1 MALLGGSSEAS
12 VTKRLAGTI
21 FIIRVFSAALA
32 YFSQILLA
40 RWMGGSDY
48 GVYVY
53 VWTWVLLLGS
63 MMDFGISA
71 SAQKIIPE
79 YRTRG
84 EHALLRGFLSG
95 SRWMTFAVSSVVS
108 LLLAGVVK
116 GLSPWIDA
124 NAIVPLYIGCLTLP
138 AFVVANTQDGIARSH
153 DWMRL
158 GLMPQFIVRQS
169 LIIGFTAGA
178 FVLGFNL
185 GATAAMSASAAAVWI
200 AMIGQMIV
208 LNRRLG
214 GHIEPGPK
222 AYDFRGWL
230 AVSLPILMVEGF
242 YLLLSYTDVLVLQQF
257 RSSEE
262 VGVYFAVVKTLA
274 LVSFIHYAM
283 AATTAHRFA
292 EYHALG
298 DKARL
303 SAYVAHAIQWT
314 FWPSLAAT
322 ILLLALGKPLLWL
335 FGPQFVVGYDI
346 MFIAAIGLVVRSAI
360 GPVERLLNML
370 GHQHIC
376 ALAYALA
383 FVMNVV
389 LCVMLVPRF
398 GGHGAAAATSISL
411 AFETVL
417 LFWIVRRR
425 LGLHVLAFGKT
436 LGHWSQTAY
445 DMRSNTTSPAPQI
458 GEITTS
464 TPYAHKTFLFRPI
477 RAIDSTFIPC
487 VAIYSSTCET
497 ELDASRNDRSAL
509 RRIGIRRRP
518 AGRDDRRW
526 RRLADDAAAD
536 PAVRRPPVDRCRHR
550 PALRR
555 GDQDRRQP
563 GAWLGRSIHWPAVI
577 RLASGSIPASIVTL
591 LVLWQLE
598 LNGEAAR
605 SLVNLVLCFA
615 LSSRRFR

>member
-1 MALLGGSSEAS
+1 MTVTDVPSTTAPPAGVMARLRSMLDGSGEAS
-12 VTKRLAGTI
+12 LTKRLAGTI
-21 FIIRVFSAALA
+21 FIIRVISAALA
-32 YFSQILLA
+32 YLSQILLA

-79 YRTRG
+79 YRACG
-84 EHALLRGFLSG
+84 EHELLRGFLSG
-95 SRWMTFAVSSVVS
+95 SRWMTFAVSALVSV
-108 LLLAGVVK
+108 LLAIVVD

-124 NAIVPLYIGCLTLP
+124 NAITPLFIGCLTLP

-178 FVLGFNL
+178 FALGFDL
-185 GATAAMSASAAAVWI
+185 GATPAMLASAAAVWI

-214 GHIEPGPK
+214 RHVKPGPK

-230 AVSLPILMVEGF
+230 AISLPILMVEGF

-283 AATTAHRFA
+283 SATTAHRFA
-292 EYHALG
+292 EYHTSG
-298 DKARL
+298 DSARL
-303 SAYVAHAIQWT
+303 SAYVAHAIKWT

-322 ILLLALGKPLLWL
+322 ILLLAMGKPLLWL

-346 MFIAAIGLVVRSAI
+346 MFVAAIGLVVRSAI

-383 FVMNVV
+383 FAMNVV
-389 LCVMLVPRF
+389 LCVALVPRF

-411 AFETVL
+411 VFETVL
-417 LFWIVRRR
+417 LFWIVRKR
-425 LGLHVLAFGKT
+425 LGLHVLAFGKRD
-436 LGHWSQTAY
+436 AK
-445 DMRSNTTSPAPQI
+445 DSP
-458 GEITTS
+458 
-464 TPYAHKTFLFRPI
+464 
-477 RAIDSTFIPC
+477 
-487 VAIYSSTCET
+487 
-497 ELDASRNDRSAL
+497 
-509 RRIGIRRRP
+509 
-518 AGRDDRRW
+518 
-526 RRLADDAAAD
+526 
-536 PAVRRPPVDRCRHR
+536 
-550 PALRR
+550 
-555 GDQDRRQP
+555 
-563 GAWLGRSIHWPAVI
+563 
-577 RLASGSIPASIVTL
+577 
-591 LVLWQLE
+591 
-598 LNGEAAR
+598 
-605 SLVNLVLCFA
+605 
-615 LSSRRFR
+615 

>member
-1 MALLGGSSEAS
+1 MDAQSATALPRGLAARLRSVLGGSSEAS
-12 VTKRLAGTI
+12 VTKRLAGAI
-21 FIIRVFSAALA
+21 FMIRLVSAALA
-32 YFSQILLA
+32 YLSQILLA
-40 RWMGGSDY
+40 RWMSGSDY

-63 MMDFGISA
+63 MMDLGISG

-79 YRTRG
+79 HRARG
-84 EHALLRGFLSG
+84 EQALLRGFLSG
-95 SRWMTFAVSSVVS
+95 SRWMTLGVSAVVS

-116 GLSPWIDA
+116 LLSRWIGADS
-124 NAIVPLYIGCLTLP
+124 IVPLYLGCLTLP

-178 FVLGFNL
+178 FALGFDL
-185 GATAAMSASAAAVWI
+185 GATPAMLASAAAVWI

-214 GHIEPGPK
+214 RHVRPGPK

-230 AVSLPILMVEGF
+230 AISLPILLVEGF

-283 AATTAHRFA
+283 SATTAHRFA
-292 EYHALG
+292 EYHAQG
-298 DKARL
+298 DKPRL
-303 SAYVAHAIQWT
+303 SAYVAHAINWT

-322 ILLLALGKPLLWL
+322 IVLLALGKPLLWL
-335 FGPQFVVGYDI
+335 FGPQFVIGYDI
-346 MFIAAIGLVVRSAI
+346 MFVAAVGLVVRSAI

-370 GHQHIC
+370 GHQRIC

-383 FVMNVV
+383 FAMNVA
-389 LCVMLVPRF
+389 LCVALVPRF

-417 LFWIVRRR
+417 LFWIVRQR
-425 LGLHVLAFGKT
+425 LGLPMLAFGK
-436 LGHWSQTAY
+436 
-445 DMRSNTTSPAPQI
+445 R
-458 GEITTS
+458 E
-464 TPYAHKTFLFRPI
+464 
-477 RAIDSTFIPC
+477 
-487 VAIYSSTCET
+487 
-497 ELDASRNDRSAL
+497 
-509 RRIGIRRRP
+509 
-518 AGRDDRRW
+518 
-526 RRLADDAAAD
+526 
-536 PAVRRPPVDRCRHR
+536 
-550 PALRR
+550 
-555 GDQDRRQP
+555 
-563 GAWLGRSIHWPAVI
+563 
-577 RLASGSIPASIVTL
+577 
-591 LVLWQLE
+591 
-598 LNGEAAR
+598 
-605 SLVNLVLCFA
+605 
-615 LSSRRFR
+615 

>member
-1 MALLGGSSEAS
+1 MIAAWMRFARGTCIVAVMDAPSTTALPTGLVARLWMVLGRLLGGSSEAS

-21 FIIRVFSAALA
+21 FVIRVISAALA
-32 YFSQILLA
+32 YLSQILLA

-79 YRTRG
+79 YRTAG

-95 SRWMTFAVSSVVS
+95 SRWMTFAVSAVVS
-108 LLLAGVVK
+108 LLLAGLIRW
-116 GLSPWIDA
+116 LSPSIDA
-124 NAIVPLYIGCLTLP
+124 SEIVPLYIGCATLP

-178 FVLGFNL
+178 FALGFHL
-185 GATAAMSASAAAVWI
+185 GATAAMLASAAAVWI
-200 AMIGQMIV
+200 AMIGQLMV

-214 GHIEPGPK
+214 SHIAPGEK

-230 AVSLPILMVEGF
+230 SISLPILLVEGF

-274 LVSFIHYAM
+274 LVSFVHYAM
-283 AATTAHRFA
+283 SATTAHRFA

-298 DKARL
+298 DKPRL
-303 SAYVAHAIQWT
+303 SAYVAHAIKWT

-322 ILLLALGKPLLWL
+322 ILLLAFGKPLLWL
-335 FGPQFVVGYDI
+335 FGPQFVVGYNI

-389 LCVMLVPRF
+389 LCITLVPRF

-411 AFETVL
+411 VFETVL
-417 LFWIVRRR
+417 LFWIVRKR
-425 LGLHVLAFGKT
+425 LGLHVLAFGKR
-436 LGHWSQTAY
+436 GSEH
-445 DMRSNTTSPAPQI
+445 AP
-458 GEITTS
+458 
-464 TPYAHKTFLFRPI
+464 
-477 RAIDSTFIPC
+477 
-487 VAIYSSTCET
+487 
-497 ELDASRNDRSAL
+497 
-509 RRIGIRRRP
+509 
-518 AGRDDRRW
+518 
-526 RRLADDAAAD
+526 
-536 PAVRRPPVDRCRHR
+536 
-550 PALRR
+550 
-555 GDQDRRQP
+555 
-563 GAWLGRSIHWPAVI
+563 
-577 RLASGSIPASIVTL
+577 
-591 LVLWQLE
+591 
-598 LNGEAAR
+598 
-605 SLVNLVLCFA
+605 
-615 LSSRRFR
+615 

>member
-1 MALLGGSSEAS
+1 MVAAPRGAVSGFTAVSVTDAPSTTVPPAGVMARLRSMLDGSGEAS
-12 VTKRLAGTI
+12 LTKRLAGTI
-21 FIIRVFSAALA
+21 FIIRVISAALA
-32 YFSQILLA
+32 YLSQILLA

-79 YRTRG
+79 YRACG
-84 EHALLRGFLSG
+84 EHELLRGFLSG
-95 SRWMTFAVSSVVS
+95 SRWMTFAVSALVSV
-108 LLLAGVVK
+108 LLAIVVD

-124 NAIVPLYIGCLTLP
+124 NAITPLFISCLTLP

-178 FVLGFNL
+178 FALGFDL
-185 GATAAMSASAAAVWI
+185 GATLAMLASAAAVWI

-214 GHIEPGPK
+214 RHIKPGPK

-230 AVSLPILMVEGF
+230 AISLPILMVEGF

-283 AATTAHRFA
+283 SATTAHRFA
-292 EYHALG
+292 EYHASG
-298 DKARL
+298 DRQRL
-303 SAYVAHAIQWT
+303 SAYVAHAINWT

-322 ILLLALGKPLLWL
+322 VILLALGKPLLWL
-335 FGPQFVVGYDI
+335 FGPQFVIGYDI
-346 MFIAAIGLVVRSAI
+346 MFISAIGLVVRSAI

-383 FVMNVV
+383 FVMNVM
-389 LCVMLVPRF
+389 LCIALVPRF
-398 GGHGAAAATSISL
+398 GGHGAAAATSIAL
-411 AFETVL
+411 VFETVL
-417 LFWIVRRR
+417 LFWIARRR
-425 LGLHVLAFGKT
+425 LGLHVLAFG
-436 LGHWSQTAY
+436 G
-445 DMRSNTTSPAPQI
+445 
-458 GEITTS
+458 
-464 TPYAHKTFLFRPI
+464 
-477 RAIDSTFIPC
+477 
-487 VAIYSSTCET
+487 
-497 ELDASRNDRSAL
+497 
-509 RRIGIRRRP
+509 
-518 AGRDDRRW
+518 
-526 RRLADDAAAD
+526 
-536 PAVRRPPVDRCRHR
+536 
-550 PALRR
+550 
-555 GDQDRRQP
+555 
-563 GAWLGRSIHWPAVI
+563 
-577 RLASGSIPASIVTL
+577 
-591 LVLWQLE
+591 
-598 LNGEAAR
+598 
-605 SLVNLVLCFA
+605 
-615 LSSRRFR
+615 

>member
-1 MALLGGSSEAS
+1 VAVMETQSGTASPPGATARLRAMLRGILGGSSEAS

-21 FIIRVFSAALA
+21 FIIRVFSAGLA
-32 YFSQILLA
+32 YLSQILLA

-48 GVYVY
+48 GIYVY

-95 SRWMTFAVSSVVS
+95 SRWMTLLVSAVVS
-108 LLLAGVVK
+108 ALLACIVK
-116 GLSPWIDA
+116 SLSPWIGA
-124 NAIVPLYIGCLTLP
+124 GEIVPLYIGCLTLP

-158 GLMPQFIVRQS
+158 GLMPQFVIRQA
-169 LIIGFTAGA
+169 LIIGLTAGA
-178 FVLGFNL
+178 FALGLHL
-185 GATAAMSASAAAVWI
+185 GATVAMLASAGAVWI
-200 AMIGQMIV
+200 AMIGQLIV
-208 LNRRLG
+208 LNRRLAS
-214 GHIEPGPK
+214 HIEPGPK

-230 AVSLPILMVEGF
+230 AISLPILLVESF

-283 AATTAHRFA
+283 SATTAHRFA

-298 DKARL
+298 DKERL
-303 SAYVAHAIQWT
+303 SAYVAHAINWT

-322 ILLLALGKPLLWL
+322 VLLLAVGKPLLWL
-335 FGPQFVVGYDI
+335 FGSQFVTGYDI

-383 FVMNVV
+383 FAMNVA
-389 LCVMLVPRF
+389 LCVALVPRF

-411 AFETVL
+411 TFETVL
-417 LFWIVRRR
+417 LFWIVRQR
-425 LGLHVLAFGKT
+425 LGLHVLAFGK
-436 LGHWSQTAY
+436 
-445 DMRSNTTSPAPQI
+445 R
-458 GEITTS
+458 
-464 TPYAHKTFLFRPI
+464 
-477 RAIDSTFIPC
+477 
-487 VAIYSSTCET
+487 
-497 ELDASRNDRSAL
+497 
-509 RRIGIRRRP
+509 
-518 AGRDDRRW
+518 
-526 RRLADDAAAD
+526 
-536 PAVRRPPVDRCRHR
+536 
-550 PALRR
+550 
-555 GDQDRRQP
+555 
-563 GAWLGRSIHWPAVI
+563 
-577 RLASGSIPASIVTL
+577 
-591 LVLWQLE
+591 
-598 LNGEAAR
+598 
-605 SLVNLVLCFA
+605 
-615 LSSRRFR
+615 

>member
-1 MALLGGSSEAS
+1 MLGSFSGGALDGGSEAS
-12 VTKRLAGTI
+12 VTRRLAGTI
-21 FIIRVFSAALA
+21 FIIRVVSAALA
-32 YFSQILLA
+32 YLSQILLA

-48 GVYVY
+48 GIYVY

-79 YRTRG
+79 YRARG

-95 SRWMTFAVSSVVS
+95 SRWMTFGASSVVS

-116 GLSPWIDA
+116 LMSPWIDGSA
-124 NAIVPLYIGCLTLP
+124 VVPLYIGCITLP

-158 GLMPQFIVRQS
+158 GLMPQFVVRQS
-169 LIIGFTAGA
+169 LIIGLTAGA

-185 GATAAMSASAAAVWI
+185 GAVAAMLASAAAVWV
-200 AMIGQMIV
+200 AMLGQMVV

-222 AYDFRGWL
+222 AYDVRGWL

-257 RSSEE
+257 RSSQE

-283 AATTAHRFA
+283 SASTAHRFA

-303 SAYVAHAIQWT
+303 SAYVAHAIKWT

-322 ILLLALGKPLLWL
+322 ALLLVAGKPLLWL

-346 MFIAAIGLVVRSAI
+346 MFVAAIGLVVRSAI

-370 GHQHIC
+370 GHQYIC

-389 LCVMLVPRF
+389 LCVALVPRF
-398 GGHGAAAATSISL
+398 GGHGAAAATSVSL
-411 AFETVL
+411 VFETVL

-436 LGHWSQTAY
+436 G
-445 DMRSNTTSPAPQI
+445 
-458 GEITTS
+458 
-464 TPYAHKTFLFRPI
+464 
-477 RAIDSTFIPC
+477 
-487 VAIYSSTCET
+487 
-497 ELDASRNDRSAL
+497 
-509 RRIGIRRRP
+509 
-518 AGRDDRRW
+518 
-526 RRLADDAAAD
+526 
-536 PAVRRPPVDRCRHR
+536 
-550 PALRR
+550 
-555 GDQDRRQP
+555 
-563 GAWLGRSIHWPAVI
+563 
-577 RLASGSIPASIVTL
+577 
-591 LVLWQLE
+591 
-598 LNGEAAR
+598 
-605 SLVNLVLCFA
+605 
-615 LSSRRFR
+615 

>member
-1 MALLGGSSEAS
+1 METQSATAPPAGVIARLRALLGDSSEAS
-12 VTKRLAGTI
+12 VTRRLAGTI
-21 FIIRVFSAALA
+21 FIIRVFSAVLA

-84 EHALLRGFLSG
+84 EHALLRGFLTG
-95 SRWMTFAVSSVVS
+95 SRAMTFAVSALISV
-108 LLLAGVVK
+108 LLAGMVRT
-116 GLSPWIDA
+116 LSPWIEA
-124 NAIVPLYIGCLTLP
+124 NTVLPLYIGCLTLP

-158 GLMPQFIVRQS
+158 GLMPQFVVRQS

-178 FVLGFNL
+178 FALGFHL
-185 GATAAMSASAAAVWI
+185 GAIAAMLASAAAVWI

-208 LNRRLG
+208 INRRLRVTV
-214 GHIEPGPK
+214 EAGPK

-262 VGVYFAVVKTLA
+262 VGIYFAVVKTLA

-292 EYHALG
+292 EYHVLG

-303 SAYVAHAIQWT
+303 SAYVTHAINST
-314 FWPSLAAT
+314 FWPSLAGT
-322 ILLLALGKPLLWL
+322 VLLLAVGKPLLSL
-335 FGPQFVVGYDI
+335 FGPQFVSGYDM

-389 LCVMLVPRF
+389 LCVVLVPRF

-425 LGLHVLAFGKT
+425 LGLHVLAFGK
-436 LGHWSQTAY
+436 
-445 DMRSNTTSPAPQI
+445 R
-458 GEITTS
+458 
-464 TPYAHKTFLFRPI
+464 
-477 RAIDSTFIPC
+477 
-487 VAIYSSTCET
+487 
-497 ELDASRNDRSAL
+497 
-509 RRIGIRRRP
+509 
-518 AGRDDRRW
+518 
-526 RRLADDAAAD
+526 
-536 PAVRRPPVDRCRHR
+536 
-550 PALRR
+550 
-555 GDQDRRQP
+555 
-563 GAWLGRSIHWPAVI
+563 
-577 RLASGSIPASIVTL
+577 
-591 LVLWQLE
+591 
-598 LNGEAAR
+598 
-605 SLVNLVLCFA
+605 
-615 LSSRRFR
+615 

>member
-1 MALLGGSSEAS
+1 M
-12 VTKRLAGTI
+12 TRRLAGTI
-21 FIIRVFSAALA
+21 FLIRIASAALA
-32 YFSQILLA
+32 YLSQILLA

-95 SRWMTFAVSSVVS
+95 SRWMTFTLSAIGAV
-108 LLLAGVVK
+108 LLAGVVH
-116 GLSPWIDA
+116 LAAPWIDP
-124 NAIVPLYIGCLTLP
+124 NSIVPLYIGCLTLP

-158 GLMPQFIVRQS
+158 GLMPQFIVRQT
-169 LIIGFTAGA
+169 LIIGITAGA
-178 FVLGFNL
+178 FALGFQL
-185 GATAAMSASAAAVWI
+185 GAAVAMLASAAAVWI

-208 LNRRLG
+208 LNRQLG
-214 GHIEPGPK
+214 SHLDAGPSS
-222 AYDFRGWL
+222 YDFRGWL
-230 AVSLPILMVEGF
+230 AISLPILLVESF

-283 AATTAHRFA
+283 SATTAHRFA
-292 EYHALG
+292 EYHSLG

-303 SAYVAHAIQWT
+303 SAYVAHAIKWT

-322 ILLLALGKPLLWL
+322 VLLLALGKPLLWL

-383 FVMNVV
+383 FAINVA
-389 LCVMLVPRF
+389 LCIAMVPRF
-398 GGHGAAAATSISL
+398 GGHGAAAATSIAL
-411 AFETVL
+411 TFESVL

-425 LGLHVLAFGKT
+425 LGLHVLAFG
-436 LGHWSQTAY
+436 
-445 DMRSNTTSPAPQI
+445 N
-458 GEITTS
+458 
-464 TPYAHKTFLFRPI
+464 
-477 RAIDSTFIPC
+477 
-487 VAIYSSTCET
+487 
-497 ELDASRNDRSAL
+497 
-509 RRIGIRRRP
+509 
-518 AGRDDRRW
+518 
-526 RRLADDAAAD
+526 
-536 PAVRRPPVDRCRHR
+536 
-550 PALRR
+550 
-555 GDQDRRQP
+555 RQ
-563 GAWLGRSIHWPAVI
+563 H
-577 RLASGSIPASIVTL
+577 T
-591 LVLWQLE
+591 
-598 LNGEAAR
+598 
-605 SLVNLVLCFA
+605 
-615 LSSRRFR
+615 